1 MSNKAHRRSAA
12 EQYELIMECRSIGM
26 SDHQWCVAHDIN
38 PGTFYN
44 WVKRLR
50 QKGGY
55 EIPQPANSSSF
66 SPAPKQDVVKM
77 EILPEICIPQQPGI
91 EPMPMSKAAI
101 QTAPIEIS
109 FGNLKISLTN
119 DADPC
124 LLSQIFSAL
133 RGGS

>member
-1 MSNKAHRRSAA
+1 MSDKAQRRSAA
-12 EQYELIMECRSIGM
+12 EQYELIMECRSSGM

-38 PGTFYN
+38 PSTFYN
-44 WVKRLR
+44 WVNRLR
-50 QKGGY
+50 QKRGY

-66 SPAPKQDVVKM
+66 SPTPKQDVVKM
-77 EILPEICIPQQPGI
+77 EIIPEICTTQHPGI

-119 DADPC
+119 DVDPC
-124 LLSQIFSAL
+124 LLSRIFSAL

>member
-1 MSNKAHRRSAA
+1 
-12 EQYELIMECRSIGM
+12 M

-55 EIPQPANSSSF
+55 EIPQPADSSSF
-66 SPAPKQDVVKM
+66 SPAQKQDVVKM
-77 EILPEICIPQQPGI
+77 EILPEICMPEQPGGG
-91 EPMPMSKAAI
+91 EPVSMYKATV

-109 FGNLKISLTN
+109 FGNLKVSLTN
-119 DADPC
+119 DVDPC
-124 LLSQIFSAL
+124 LLSRIFSAL
-133 RGGS
+133 GGS